1 MKKYIFIMLCIALC
15 GCDNKNDNM
24 MGYCVKNDHT
34 VTTTEQNGQVI
45 KRTTT
50 YTKLCKCHSTDEQ
63 NSNSFM
69 IPTKEFSFTESY
81 TESTFNDNIPPSQPT
96 PECDKQCAMLCKKK

>member
-24 MGYCVKNDHT
+24 TGYCVKNDHT
-34 VTTTEQNGQVI
+34 VTTTEQNGKVV

-50 YTKLCKCHSTDEQ
+50 YTKLCKCHNTE
-63 NSNSFM
+63 NNNSFM
-69 IPTKEFSFTESY
+69 IPAKEFSFTESY

-96 PECDKQCAMLCKKK
+96 PECDEQCAELCKKK